1 MWKHTI
7 VALTVALATIGLAQT
22 ADAETCGGISM
33 PDTKTIDGTTLKLNG
48 MGIREA
54 TMFSVNVYV
63 AGLYVENKSDNG
75 SQLASA
81 DGKKHLVLRFVRG
94 VGKSK
99 IVDAY
104 RESFNNLS
112 GGGMSSKIEKLLG
125 WMSAVENGDK
135 QVYTY
140 IPGEGLTVKV
150 KGSTK
155 GTIEGSDFAETFF
168 KIWLG
173 PNPPNAGLKTGLLG
187 GACG

>member
-1 MWKHTI
+1 MWKQTI
-7 VALTVALATIGLAQT
+7 AALTVALAIIGLAQT
-22 ADAETCGGISM
+22 ADTATCAGVSM

-63 AGLYVENKSDNG
+63 AGLYVEDKSDDG
-75 SQLASA
+75 SALASA
-81 DGKKHLVLRFVRG
+81 DGKKHLVLHFVRG
-94 VGKSK
+94 VDKSK

-104 RESFNNLS
+104 RESFNSLS
-112 GGGMSSKIEKLLG
+112 SSGMSSEIEKLLG
-125 WMSAVENGDK
+125 WMTSVENGDE

-140 IPGEGLTVKV
+140 IPGDGLAVEV
-150 KGSTK
+150 KGSKK

-173 PNPPNAGLKTGLLG
+173 PNPPNAGLKRGLLG